1 MKKPEQSEQSLLAP
15 LEGPHQNGGSRIKVP
30 KSSEHDLTNLVK
42 KYHQQDPRAR
52 KWLRIDARG
61 KADVIEVKRQPPL
74 PTHPTTPRLI
84 PVPAQAALPCC
95 VAALPSIDTITQ
107 RACADG

>member
-1 MKKPEQSEQSLLAP
+1 MKVEQSEQSLLAP
-15 LEGPHQNGGSRIKVP
+15 LERPQQNGGSKIKVP

-61 KADVIEVKRQPPL
+61 KADVIEVPGRD
-74 PTHPTTPRLI
+74 
-84 PVPAQAALPCC
+84 PVP
-95 VAALPSIDTITQ
+95 TQ
-107 RACADG
+107 LRPTSYPAPA